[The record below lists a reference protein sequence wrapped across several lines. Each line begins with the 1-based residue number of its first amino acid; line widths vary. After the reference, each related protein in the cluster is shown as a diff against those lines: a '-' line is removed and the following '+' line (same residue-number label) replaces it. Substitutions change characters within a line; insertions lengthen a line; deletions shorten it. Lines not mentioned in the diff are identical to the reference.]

1 MVRSGTDGALALGLL
16 KVIIDERLYDQ
27 AFVNNWTVGF
37 AELRD
42 YINSKTLE
50 EWAAISGL
58 KAKDINRL
66 ARQLAA
72 KEKTTLTMYTGL
84 EYSNSGVQTIRA
96 IYTIWALLGKL
107 DKPGCLLLDSKV
119 NMERIKEII
128 CAKSAEEPVGAKE
141 YPLFCELTQ
150 TAHFL
155 KFPQAVLKDDP
166 YPIRGLLNLGSSIL
180 TSYPNTYRYAEA
192 LSKLDF
198 FVVIDRC
205 FTEDCKYADV
215 VLPATTYFEIESYVF
230 HGSNI
235 KKRERIVE
243 PLGEAR
249 RDIFII
255 HEIAKRLGYG
265 DNYPRDQ
272 MGILERAHRK

>member
-1 MVRSGTDGALALGLL
+1 
-16 KVIIDERLYDQ
+16 
-27 AFVNNWTVGF
+27 
-37 AELRD
+37 
-42 YINSKTLE
+42 
-50 EWAAISGL
+50 
-58 KAKDINRL
+58 
-66 ARQLAA
+66 
-72 KEKTTLTMYTGL
+72 
-84 EYSNSGVQTIRA
+84 
-96 IYTIWALLGKL
+96 
-107 DKPGCLLLDSKV
+107 
-119 NMERIKEII
+119 MERIKEII
-128 CAKSAEEPVGAKE
+128 CAKSAEEPVGVK

-265 DNYPRDQ
+265 DNYPRIKW
-272 MGILERAHRK
+272 GFWKGPRK

>member
-107 DKPGCLLLDSKV
+107 DKPG
-119 NMERIKEII
+119 
-128 CAKSAEEPVGAKE
+128 
-141 YPLFCELTQ
+141 
-150 TAHFL
+150 
-155 KFPQAVLKDDP
+155 
-166 YPIRGLLNLGSSIL
+166 
-180 TSYPNTYRYAEA
+180 SYFY
-192 LSKLDF
+192 
-198 FVVIDRC
+198 
-205 FTEDCKYADV
+205 
-215 VLPATTYFEIESYVF
+215 
-230 HGSNI
+230 
-235 KKRERIVE
+235 
-243 PLGEAR
+243 
-249 RDIFII
+249 
-255 HEIAKRLGYG
+255 
-265 DNYPRDQ
+265 
-272 MGILERAHRK
+272 